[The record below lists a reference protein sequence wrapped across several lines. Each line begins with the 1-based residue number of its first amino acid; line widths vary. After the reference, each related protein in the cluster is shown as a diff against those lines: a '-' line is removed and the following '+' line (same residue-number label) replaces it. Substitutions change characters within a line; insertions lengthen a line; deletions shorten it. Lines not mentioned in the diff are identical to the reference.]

1 MATYGTEGMGAA
13 GPQPPPRGSGG
24 LAAAI
29 ERYFE
34 VKEKGSSIETEMR
47 GGLVMWMTMSY
58 IIVVNPSILIHGATI
73 LNPMPFQGVA
83 TGTCVC
89 AFLSCLMTGFSTN
102 LPLGLMSGMGLNA
115 YFAYGAC
122 RSLGIPWQV
131 VLAGCVVHGVI
142 FAILA
147 MTGVCSR
154 LTNVVPDSVKYGITV
169 GIGLFQAFLGFQMMG
184 VVVPSDLTMVTL
196 GDVWRPETILSFG
209 GIFLISV
216 MMIAQV
222 KGAMFLGIVTVTLI
236 SWISGLAPWPR
247 HWVSSPSLEGVFF
260 VADFQGLW
268 QHLGDMAGVIMAF
281 LFVSIFD
288 IAGVLYGICLRA
300 GLLTAEREVPKSD
313 QAFTASALGS
323 VVGGFLGTSPV
334 IIANETTAGVI
345 EGARTGLAA
354 VVASVLFLVSSF
366 FTPAIAAVPPLASS
380 VPLVIVGFFMMAPAQ
395 FIRWDH
401 TYEGLPAFLTVTVM
415 TLTYSIANGV
425 IAGLLAHNA
434 LTLGVA
440 VIRCFGVEVTL
451 DPPADE
457 EEEATA
463 YPTDDLPRQPS
474 SLALPHPHK
483 VATPYAN
490 EDFQRRHSMNY
501 LPSPMVRGG
510 SSHDAAPPNPQGV

>member
-1 MATYGTEGMGAA
+1 MENYGTEGMGAA
-13 GPQPPPRGSGG
+13 AEAPRAGFV
-24 LAAAI
+24 AAI

-34 VKEKGSSIETEMR
+34 VKEKGSTIETEMR

-58 IIVVNPSILIHGATI
+58 IIVVNPSILVHGATI
-73 LNPMPFQGVA
+73 SNPMPFLGVA

-89 AFLSCLMTGFSTN
+89 ASLSCLMTGFSTN

-142 FAILA
+142 FFILA
-147 MTGVCSR
+147 KAGVCSR

-196 GDVWRPETILSFG
+196 GDVYRPETVLSFC
-209 GIFLISV
+209 GIFLISI

-222 KGAMFLGIVTVTLI
+222 KGAMFLGIVSVTLI

-247 HWVSSPSLEGVFF
+247 QWISSPSLEGVFF
-260 VADFQGLW
+260 VADFHGLW
-268 QHLGDMAGVIMAF
+268 QHLGDMVGVITAF

-300 GLLTAEREVPKSD
+300 GLLNAEREVPKSD
-313 QAFTASALGS
+313 QAFAASALGS
-323 VVGGFLGTSPV
+323 IVGGFLGTSPV
-334 IIANETTAGVI
+334 IVANETTAGVI

-354 VVASVLFLVSSF
+354 VVASVLFLMSSF

-440 VIRCFGVEVTL
+440 IIRCFGVEVTL
-451 DPPADE
+451 DPPE
-457 EEEATA
+457 EDAEG
-463 YPTDDLPRQPS
+463 YPTEDFQTRPS
-474 SLALPHPHK
+474 SSLPLPHPHK

-501 LPSPMVRGG
+501 LPSPLVRGG
-510 SSHDAAPPNPQGV
+510 SSHDAAPPNPQGVIV